1 MEQRTAKAEQ
11 FIEDMLAYFGERIW
25 FLGGVPV
32 KGCETPDWVLVTS
45 DFVSDKEIDFYNQ
58 ELEELGLG
66 GYCDGKEEFLQMDAL
81 YLLEAAT
88 KADIAV
94 GKSETLLA
102 AIDTGMLRLSIGEQA
117 ECAIKDI
124 EYNLFEGKDIT
135 VLLEHLEQMD
145 LLLDAISLYLSRLDI
160 ESQNRAKTGIP
171 PLKSGINATIERIT
185 KGETVDF
192 SHLCRCLIAWL
203 GEWK

>member
-1 MEQRTAKAEQ
+1 
-11 FIEDMLAYFGERIW
+11 
-25 FLGGVPV
+25 VPV
-32 KGCETPDWVLVTS
+32 KGCESPDWVLVTS
-45 DFVSDKEIDFYNQ
+45 DFVVDKEIDFYNQ

-102 AIDTGMLRLSIGEQA
+102 VIDTGMLRLCIGEQTA
-117 ECAIKDI
+117 SVIKDI
-124 EYNLFEGKDIT
+124 EYNLFEGKDMA
-135 VLLEHLEQMD
+135 VLLENLEQVD
-145 LLLDAISLYLSRLDI
+145 FLLDAISLYLSRLDE
-160 ESQNRAKTGIP
+160 ESQNRAKTEIP
-171 PLKSGINATIERIT
+171 PLKSGINGTIARIT
-185 KGETVDF
+185 GGEAVDF

-203 GEWK
+203 REWK